1 MHTVLVSSSILL
13 VLSGGSILLRILRHI
28 RNWSQRRMVQF
39 FVLTMPVVTLGLGVG
54 GLHHFSKRFFLVGIA
69 PWDAIS
75 GVVLPFAMTI
85 IALGAL
91 CLGVVRLFLMRR
103 TVSQRGIP
111 ASQTLQRTVHILA
124 QRLQTTTPRVLIC
137 MYDRPLAL
145 TSGIFRPTV
154 LLSTWMLKHLDQ
166 NELEATLAH
175 ELEHVAR
182 RDYLVIFLAT
192 LLRDAFFYI
201 PTSRAVYQQLQQ
213 EKELVCDEI
222 AVRVTRRPLA
232 LASALTKVWL
242 YAVDRSWLSKWSV
255 AQPLIEVGGALHR
268 RIERLLT
275 IDGSIVDNQSVG
287 VMNLGM
293 NLSAFVASLLVQ
305 GGNLLIILALIGC
318 PPLALFGKLF

>member
-1 MHTVLVSSSILL
+1 VHTVLVSSSILL
-13 VLSGGSILLRILRHI
+13 VLSGGSVLLRILRHI

-54 GLHHFSKRFFLVGIA
+54 GLHHFSRRFFLVGIA
-69 PWDAIS
+69 PWDVIF
-75 GVVLPFAMTI
+75 GVVLPFVMTG

-103 TVSQRGIP
+103 VVSQRGIP
-111 ASQTLQRTVHILA
+111 ASLALQRAVHILA
-124 QRLQTTTPRVLIC
+124 QRLRTTTPHVLIC

-166 NELEATLAH
+166 RELEAALAH

-192 LLRDAFFYI
+192 LLRDAFFYM
-201 PTSRAVYQQLQQ
+201 PASRAVYQQLQQ
-213 EKELVCDEI
+213 EKELVCDEV
-222 AVRVTRRPLA
+222 AVGVTQRPLA

-242 YAVDRSWLSKWSV
+242 HAVEGSWLSKWSL

-268 RIERLLT
+268 RIERLLAF
-275 IDGSIVDNQSVG
+275 DDSMVDNQSVG
-287 VMNLGM
+287 VVNLGM
-293 NLSAFVASLLVQ
+293 SLSAFVASLLVQ
-305 GGNLLIILALIGC
+305 GGNLLIILALRGC
-318 PPLALFGKLF
+318 TPLALLGKHF